1 LEKALK
7 FAFVLSKCYSLYTEN
22 SGVTIIPRKFTNS
35 KGENF
40 FTEVQNAKRL
50 NKLLREVKNNHYA
63 AKQEEKQHSLNNK
76 KK

>member
-1 LEKALK
+1 
-7 FAFVLSKCYSLYTEN
+7 
-22 SGVTIIPRKFTNS
+22 VTIIPRKFTNS

-63 AKQEEKQHSLNNK
+63 TKQEEKQHSLNNK